1 MAVEARHLNSLHPQL
16 VCNNR
21 QLLNGI
27 DENIKMYTSV
37 RDGGSLMPRLS
48 EIATETFLPKYGA
61 DSLPT
66 KHPQPQTHSGIP
78 HTLPLSRKR
87 TRSSVH
93 QLHRN
98 QNHFNNNNFTSFLG
112 EDISLM
118 LQYHQLEIDN
128 FIAQHVVKIRSE
140 MEEHRKANRRRIT
153 AAVEDVIV
161 NKLRAKEEEVDRMVK
176 LNQALHEK
184 VKCLTTENQIWRD
197 LAQSNEATVTT
208 LRTNIEQVMRHRAR
222 RTENAQSCCSSN
234 NGGEEEDNNVNN
246 GGSWCRKCG
255 KEESCVLLLPCRH
268 LCVCT
273 KCGLGLNICP
283 VCKSTKN
290 ASLVV
295 NNKC

>member
-1 MAVEARHLNSLHPQL
+1 M
-16 VCNNR
+16 
-21 QLLNGI
+21 
-27 DENIKMYTSV
+27 
-37 RDGGSLMPRLS
+37 
-48 EIATETFLPKYGA
+48 LPY
-61 DSLPT
+61 
-66 KHPQPQTHSGIP
+66 Q
-78 HTLPLSRKR
+78 
-87 TRSSVH
+87 
-93 QLHRN
+93 
-98 QNHFNNNNFTSFLG
+98 
-112 EDISLM
+112 
-118 LQYHQLEIDN
+118 QLEIDN

-184 VKCLTTENQIWRD
+184 VKCLSMENQIWRD

-208 LRTNIEQVMRHRAR
+208 LRTNIEQVTRHRAR
-222 RTENAQSCCSSN
+222 GADNAQSCCSSN

-246 GGSWCRKCG
+246 GGNWCRKCG